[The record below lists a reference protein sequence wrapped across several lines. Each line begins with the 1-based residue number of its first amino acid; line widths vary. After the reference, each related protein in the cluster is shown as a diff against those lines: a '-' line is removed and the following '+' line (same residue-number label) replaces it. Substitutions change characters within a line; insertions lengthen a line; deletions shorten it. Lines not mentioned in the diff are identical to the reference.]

1 MDEKPEPITTDRDEP
16 VSSEGKMPL
25 AGGLSDNKD
34 DEEFTSRS
42 CNEGYTHPRKSP
54 VNPALWMI
62 CGAFSFTL
70 MGGMANA
77 LGPRC
82 DWRLVAQSRTIF
94 SFFAA
99 LTLARMA
106 GAKLVLFRPR
116 ILWLRSIAGTLSLM
130 STFYALSHLPVADV
144 LTLTNTYP
152 LWIVLIGYLIWGET
166 VEPSILIAI
175 ASALVGVVLI
185 QQPHMEGNRAA
196 LASALAAATFTAVA
210 MMGLNRLGQ
219 IDPRAVVTHFSGVA
233 ALIMVPVLLLGH
245 PVDWQA
251 MADPITGFLLL
262 GVGIT
267 GTIGQIFL
275 TKAYAAG
282 SAPRVAVI
290 GMSQVAMA
298 LIFDILYR
306 QKLPLPGSLA
316 GMFLVVGPV
325 MWVILQG
332 KGRPKVATSNGT
344 KPNQGLQNSCETVEM
359 QFQSGCISGIEALSV
374 PKSESMVQG
383 LTKPDPVGT
392 SPS

>member
-1 MDEKPEPITTDRDEP
+1 MNNTTETTTSHTDILNL
-16 VSSEGKMPL
+16 SEGPMPAEPGSFADREPQDHL
-25 AGGLSDNKD
+25 DRPNLKGVTTPLK
-34 DEEFTSRS
+34 
-42 CNEGYTHPRKSP
+42 PI

-82 DWRLVAQSRTIF
+82 DWRIVAQSRTIF

-99 LTLARMA
+99 LILARIA
-106 GAKLVLFRPR
+106 GAHLVLFRPR
-116 ILWLRSIAGTLSLM
+116 ILWLRSIAGTLSLI
-130 STFYALSHLPVADV
+130 STFYALSHLLVDDV

-166 VEPSILIAI
+166 VESSILMAI

-185 QQPHMEGNRAA
+185 QQPHMDGNRAA
-196 LASALAAATFTAVA
+196 LGAALAAATFTAVA

-233 ALIMVPVLLLGH
+233 ALIMIPLIFLGH

-251 MADPITGFLLL
+251 MADPITGSLLL

-290 GMSQVAMA
+290 GMSQVAMG
-298 LIFDILYR
+298 LMFDILYR
-306 QKLPLPGSLA
+306 QKLPLRGSLV
-316 GMFLVVGPV
+316 GMLLVVGPV

-332 KGRPKVATSNGT
+332 KGRPKAASSDGIH
-344 KPNQGLQNSCETVEM
+344 PHQGLQEPIEPVEM
-359 QFQSGCISGIEALSV
+359 QIHPGCISGSESFSV
-374 PKSESMVQG
+374 PNSSSMVQG
-383 LTKPDPVGT
+383 LNKPDPVGT

>member
-1 MDEKPEPITTDRDEP
+1 M
-16 VSSEGKMPL
+16 
-25 AGGLSDNKD
+25 
-34 DEEFTSRS
+34 
-42 CNEGYTHPRKSP
+42 
-54 VNPALWMI
+54 
-62 CGAFSFTL
+62 
-70 MGGMANA
+70 
-77 LGPRC
+77 
-82 DWRLVAQSRTIF
+82 
-94 SFFAA
+94 
-99 LTLARMA
+99 
-106 GAKLVLFRPR
+106 
-116 ILWLRSIAGTLSLM
+116 
-130 STFYALSHLPVADV
+130 ADV

-152 LWIVLIGYLIWGET
+152 LWIVLIGFLIWGET

-233 ALIMVPVLLLGH
+233 ALIMIPVILLGH
-245 PVDWQA
+245 PVDWKS
-251 MADPITGFLLL
+251 MADPVTVLLL
-262 GVGIT
+262 FGVGIT

-298 LIFDILYR
+298 LMFDILYR

-332 KGRPKVATSNGT
+332 KGRPKVATSNGA
-344 KPNQGLQNSCETVEM
+344 KLNQGLQNSCKTVEM
-359 QFQSGCISGIEALSV
+359 QIQSGCISGNETPSV
-374 PKSESMVQG
+374 PKSALIVQG
-383 LTKPDPVGT
+383 LNKPDPVGT